1 MYVQGLRLGYLHSS
15 PELLEP
21 CKALA
26 VDHPSVLLQYS
37 LAELMSTGAWER
49 QVAIQCTEYR
59 ERMEVLCKGIEEHC
73 EGLVRVIKP
82 KGGFF
87 LWIELLVSTV
97 RAERTNDTW
106 PMQAVPA
113 HRSTCLY
120 SLSLCVS

>member
-59 ERMEVLCKGIEEHC
+59 ERMEVLCEGIEEHC

-87 LWIELLVSTV
+87 LWIELLVSTR
-97 RAERTNDTW
+97 RANERHVANA
-106 PMQAVPA
+106 QAAPA
-113 HRSTCLY
+113 HRSTSLY